1 MIRRFLG
8 QSLMLAILVAI
19 VFCLTGHAQLS
30 NGTIRG
36 TVTDSKGAVL
46 QNATVV
52 LVNQGTAKQDTQPTN
67 KEGYY
72 TFPALGPGDYTVKV
86 IVPGFDAWEVK
97 LTLRVAQEAVIDA
110 KLIPGTVKETV
121 TVTDATPAIDA
132 ADGTLADVKNETQI
146 ETIPNQSSNFL
157 TILNFMPG
165 VVAGNYSGAQGGGYT
180 RVNGIPGGS
189 FTYLVDGETTNDRY
203 NNELVLTPQALQTMK
218 EVKVT
223 TSNAAAEYST
233 PGVADIVTKG
243 GTNQFHGQVHELYQT
258 GGLQAWGFNQKT
270 SSTQTH
276 PHLVHNEFGGQ
287 VGGPVLFPKLYNG
300 RNKTF
305 FYFDYEKQIQ
315 HSLEIYLA
323 LIPQKNWESG
333 DFSDYVDTS
342 GNQVNIYDPLT
353 GVYDSGTDTITRT
366 QFDYNGH
373 PNTMDPGRINPIAQK
388 IMALMPTPN
397 ENLTTPSNQ
406 LFRGG
411 RTFNYSDPN
420 SFESITISR
429 YTGKGDQYIG
439 KNLLSGRFT
448 YVNQQLVEPDIVDGR
463 KGGGIGLLNPRFQN
477 NAEKNGV
484 LSLTSPIGA
493 LMINEARLGV
503 HLTQSYA
510 GPQPQPNILSEI
522 GLAACCTY
530 PGLISWPGM
539 YWYDNN
545 QAFTISYIDRDN
557 PNERPNQDVT
567 LGDNFSW
574 TKGKH
579 EIKAGFQV
587 TNTRVTTTEFQSPGG
602 DYFTDGNFTSA
613 QSTAPN
619 PDNSDLP
626 FTLADGVAATD
637 TGSGIADLL
646 LGDIDASQYNQVPT
660 FHTRQTD
667 YDGFAQDSFKMS
679 PRLTLNLGVRWE
691 YWSPYT
697 DSGGLSTDLDF
708 NSTVPCTLPIALVTG
723 ASVPGNSSIPC
734 VTAGTPGF
742 PAWFQQ
748 STPVAVI
755 PDSGSAQ
762 NPAVIASNLA
772 AGVPLVR
779 ASADKFPTSLWNMPR
794 NNWAPRL
801 GFAYQLDDKTV
812 IRGGYGIFYWTIPL
826 SNYHANTRDDVPWA
840 AVLFNY
846 TDSANT
852 NAAEIGF
859 PFAPSS
865 LYQSQSGLSM
875 GPLPSTYVNPRL
887 IGQDFVTPSINAYYS
902 TGFYNTSG
910 GWAVAPWDPNY
921 RAQHAQEWNLT
932 VERSLP
938 GNWAAKLSYIGNH
951 GGNLTN
957 NDPVNANLPR
967 ELVSPPPGSPYPAAS
982 SSNLWETRPYPIYG
996 SANLGAMDKF
1006 QFNGYSN
1013 HNEVRGEISHTFRG
1027 SFILQSYYSFARSLG
1042 TSEGQPGS
1050 YGALELPPAAITNN
1064 APLPQRLK
1072 MVYAPDSYMADQ
1084 NFVING
1090 HYELP
1095 FGKGKQFLAKPST
1108 AVNEIVSGWNAT
1120 FFYQWHSGL
1129 FLSPYYS
1136 ANPGIGSGSNK
1147 YIWAPGAIH
1156 PGGVLPRGQR
1166 TRAQW
1171 FDADWWDPCP
1181 GLTNPCSPTG
1191 ILNGQSVPGAAYAG
1205 QTYLIRDNNLEWDFP
1220 NGIPRNYMTGP
1231 GYSNLDG
1238 TLYKM
1243 TPIGNHVKFDL
1254 EVQVF
1259 NVFNHTNLSNPGND
1273 GRTTSFINTTRL
1285 PQFQGKIIF

>member
-8 QSLMLAILVAI
+8 QSLMMAMLFAI

-36 TVTDSKGAVL
+36 TVSDSKGAVL

-52 LVNQGTAKQDTQPTN
+52 LVNQGTAQQTTQPTN

-121 TVTDATPAIDA
+121 TVTDATPAVDM
-132 ADGTLADVKNETQI
+132 ADGTLSDVKTSTQI
-146 ETIPNQSSNFL
+146 DTLPVVSSNFL
-157 TILNFMPG
+157 NILNFMPG
-165 VVAGNYSGAQGGGYT
+165 VVANNYGNQGGGYT
-180 RVNGIPGGS
+180 RVNGVPGGS
-189 FTYLVDGETTNDRY
+189 FTFLVDGETANDRY
-203 NNELVLTPQALQTMK
+203 NNELVNTPQALQTIK
-218 EVKVT
+218 ELKVT
-223 TSNAAAEYST
+223 TSNANAEYST

-258 GGLQAWGFNQKT
+258 GGLEAWGFNQKT

-315 HSLEIYLA
+315 HSLELYLA
-323 LIPQKNWESG
+323 LIPQKNWEQG
-333 DFSDYVDTS
+333 DFSDYVDTA
-342 GNQVNIYDPLT
+342 GNPVNIYDPLS
-353 GVYDSGTDTITRT
+353 GVYTPCSGSPCAPGTDVITRQ

-373 PNTMDPGRINPIAQK
+373 PNTIDPGRIDPIAQK

-406 LFRGG
+406 LFLGG

-420 SFESITISR
+420 SFESIDITR

-448 YVNQQLVEPDIVDGR
+448 YVNQQLVEPDIVDGH

-484 LSLTSPIGA
+484 LSLTSPIGGR
-493 LMINEARLGV
+493 MINEARLGIN
-503 HLTQSYA
+503 LTQSYA
-510 GPQPQPNILSEI
+510 GPQPQPNVMSEI

-567 LGDNFSW
+567 LADNFSW
-574 TKGKH
+574 TKAKH
-579 EIKAGFQV
+579 EMKFGFQV

-602 DYFTDGNFTSA
+602 DYFTDGNFTAA
-613 QSTAPN
+613 QA
-619 PDNSDLP
+619 SDT
-626 FTLADGVAATD
+626 TLSQGIAADD

-646 LGDIDASQYNQVPT
+646 LGEIDASQYNQVPV

-667 YDGFAQDSFKMS
+667 YDGYAQDNFKMS

-697 DSGGLSTDLDF
+697 DAGGLSTDLDF
-708 NSTVPCTLPIALVTG
+708 TKTVPCTLPIALVTG
-723 ASVPGNSSIPC
+723 ASVPGDSTIPC

-748 STPVAVI
+748 TTPVAVI
-755 PDSGSAQ
+755 PDSGKGQ

-779 ASADKFPTSLWNMPR
+779 ATADGFPSSLWNMPK

-852 NAAEIGF
+852 NAAELGF
-859 PFAPSS
+859 PFAPTSE
-865 LYQSQSGLSM
+865 YQSQSGLSQ
-875 GPLPSTYVNPRL
+875 GPLPAGYGLSTTLNPRL

-938 GNWAAKLSYIGNH
+938 GNWAAKVSYIGNH

-967 ELVSPPPGSPYPAAS
+967 ELVNPPGGSPYPVAS

-1027 SFILQSYYSFARSLG
+1027 SFLLQSYYSFARSLG
-1042 TSEGQPGS
+1042 TSEGTPGS

-1064 APLPQRLK
+1064 APLTQRLK
-1072 MVYAPDSYMADQ
+1072 MIYAPDSYMAEQ

-1095 FGKGKQFLAKPST
+1095 FGKGKQFLAKSST
-1108 AVNEIVSGWNAT
+1108 AVNEIVSGWNAS
-1120 FFYQWHSGL
+1120 FFYIWHSGL
-1129 FLSPYYS
+1129 FFSPYYS
-1136 ANPGIGSGSNK
+1136 ANPGIGGAE
-1147 YIWAPGAIH
+1147 YIIAPGAIN
-1156 PGGVLPRGQR
+1156 GGILPRGQR
-1166 TRAQW
+1166 TRAKW
-1171 FDADWWDPCP
+1171 FNGTIWDPC
-1181 GLTNPCSPTG
+1181 G
-1191 ILNGQSVPGAAYAG
+1191 GASYPACTTTAYAG
-1205 QTYLIRDNNLEWDFP
+1205 QTFEKRDNPLDRDFP

-1231 GYSNLDG
+1231 GFSNADG

-1243 TPIGNHVKFDL
+1243 TPIGDHVKFDL

-1259 NVFNHTNLSNPGND
+1259 NVFNHTNLPNPGNN
-1273 GRTTSFINTTRL
+1273 GSITSFINTPRL